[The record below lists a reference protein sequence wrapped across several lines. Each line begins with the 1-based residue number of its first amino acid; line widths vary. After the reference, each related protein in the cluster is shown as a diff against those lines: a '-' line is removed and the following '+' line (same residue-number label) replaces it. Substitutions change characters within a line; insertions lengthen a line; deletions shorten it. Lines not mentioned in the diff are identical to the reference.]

1 MKSNFYQK
9 LCLPAMDATFE
20 LNSITEDNWKK
31 NVTCISIQSLF
42 QQTAVSRVYR
52 VEIEWLHT
60 D

>member
-1 MKSNFYQK
+1 M
-9 LCLPAMDATFE
+9 PHFE
-20 LNSITEDNWKK
+20 LTVSLKKIWKK

-52 VEIEWLHT
+52 VEIKLLHT